1 VNDGQR
7 SGEGL
12 PRLAAAAQA
21 LAAAAQALAAG
32 TGARSIVLVE
42 GISDQVAL
50 EALAER
56 RGRDLGAEGISILP
70 IGGATN
76 IRRFLEVFGPH
87 GIDVRVAGLCDVGE
101 EGDFRRGLQRAGF
114 GSTLSRADMESLGF
128 YVCIADLEDELIR
141 SLGAVAVEQVVD
153 AQGELGS
160 FRTLQR
166 QPAQQ
171 GRSIEQQLRRFMG
184 TRGGRKIRY
193 ARLLVDALDLSGV
206 PRPLDRLLAHV

>member
-56 RGRDLGAEGISILP
+56 RGRDLGAEGISLLP

>member
-21 LAAAAQALAAG
+21 LAAAAQALTAG

-56 RGRDLGAEGISILP
+56 RGRDLGAEGISLLP